1 MKVGDIVKL
10 KPEMWQKWKLK
21 PESYGLSFEGKYVVE
36 EVIEYATYAKIRLV
50 GLDEEWEQ
58 DYFQPY
64 KTTFKVKVLD
74 KEVYEVEELEDG
86 SWKFYFYNNTTP
98 FTSFTYPKSSV
109 DNFLNDGNWKVLE
122 ELEEQLKKFKFGD
135 KVVCVKNTPSIQE
148 GWVGYVD
155 KVVYNY
161 VDKGGYII
169 TARQEYSTITYEFLT
184 DELEVIS
191 REETLKSSKDSQY
204 TGGSSDYYKVFVK
217 HPTTLAEPYE
227 AECNDIIEALDM
239 TFAEGNAFKAIWRKA
254 KARQGVQKKG
264 YDNGLYDSEKVVF
277 FGERMV
283 VEAKEKASESNEETK
298 LD

>member
-1 MKVGDIVKL
+1 MEVGDTVKL
-10 KPEMWQKWKLK
+10 NPEMWLKWVLK

-36 EVIEYATYAKIRLV
+36 EVIDYATYAKIKLV
-50 GLDEEWEQ
+50 GLDDEWEQ
-58 DYFQPY
+58 DHFQPY
-64 KTTFKVKVLD
+64 KTMFKVKVCD

-86 SWKFYFYNNTTP
+86 SWKFYFYGGIAVC
-98 FTSFTYPKSSV
+98 TYPKSSV
-109 DNFLNDGNWKVLE
+109 DKFLNDGTWKVLE
-122 ELEEQLKKFKFGD
+122 ESEKQLKKFKTGD

-155 KVVYNY
+155 KVFAQY
-161 VDKGGYII
+161 V
-169 TARQEYSTITYEFLT
+169 TARQEYSMTTYDFLL

-191 REETLKSSKDSQY
+191 REETLKCNKESQY

-217 HPTTLAEPYE
+217 NPTTLAEPYE

-283 VEAKEKASESNEETK
+283 VEAKEKLNESNQETK